1 MFTLQVHE
9 SKLEA
14 LFCCMWDQGGRH
26 VAPPPIFDSTSER
39 IPDWEP
45 KVKQDMKKEAL
56 VRKIVLFSK
65 RVKSCFCKSNAK
77 TDFGVDMS
85 EVLSTSL
92 GSKEEYQ
99 FLSVEVEFKTK
110 LFVPNQHEMIFFER
124 RAHGVLNQ
132 FISQI

>member
-1 MFTLQVHE
+1 MLGNVDSCKKILKSPLRLRPMMFTLQVHE

-56 VRKIVLFSK
+56 VRKIVLLA
-65 RVKSCFCKSNAK
+65 N
-77 TDFGVDMS
+77 G
-85 EVLSTSL
+85 
-92 GSKEEYQ
+92 
-99 FLSVEVEFKTK
+99 
-110 LFVPNQHEMIFFER
+110 
-124 RAHGVLNQ
+124 
-132 FISQI
+132 